1 MTWHQSDIRS
11 SARFGDLVWA
21 VARDG
26 NADRQRANNHA
37 ATDGLTSLSGSGMA
51 QRVLG
56 ASRDVLLES
65 LMCPLVLHA
74 VLCLQKYD
82 PEYKEYVSRYC
93 RVSPS
98 TVRVR
103 PRVCKYAAHFIG
115 QLEFSVEYLISD
127 LDTRRHRTNGCLY
140 SERGEM
146 YRLLWV
152 FGLELLFKTVILAII
167 DKCTFLPFLP

>member
-37 ATDGLTSLSGSGMA
+37 ATDGLTSPSGGGMA

-74 VLCLQKYD
+74 SSFVG
-82 PEYKEYVSRYC
+82 YC
-93 RVSPS
+93 
-98 TVRVR
+98 
-103 PRVCKYAAHFIG
+103 VCRSMI
-115 QLEFSVEYLISD
+115 LN
-127 LDTRRHRTNGCLY
+127 TR
-140 SERGEM
+140 SM
-146 YRLLWV
+146 YPGIV
-152 FGLELLFKTVILAII
+152 G
-167 DKCTFLPFLP
+167 

>member
-1 MTWHQSDIRS
+1 MTWHQSDICS

-65 LMCPLVLHA
+65 LMCSLVLHE
-74 VLCLQKYD
+74 VLCGI
-82 PEYKEYVSRYC
+82 
-93 RVSPS
+93 
-98 TVRVR
+98 
-103 PRVCKYAAHFIG
+103 VCA
-115 QLEFSVEYLISD
+115 EV
-127 LDTRRHRTNGCLY
+127 
-140 SERGEM
+140 
-146 YRLLWV
+146 
-152 FGLELLFKTVILAII
+152 
-167 DKCTFLPFLP
+167 